1 MFARGWCSA
10 HYSRWQ
16 RNGDPNITKRRPPMT
31 ADASEKHCPRCGN
44 IKPID
49 QFGKRPNGKP
59 KGYCID
65 CWRTYDAE
73 YAASADGREA
83 RRVAR
88 SKWNEG
94 NHEYF
99 LTYRYGITKQ
109 QYDDMLAAQGGC
121 CAICGRDNPGGKAKV
136 WAVDHCHN
144 SNQVRGL
151 LCGPCNRGLGQFGD
165 DVERLRAAV
174 RYLELHSK

>member
-16 RNGDPNITKRRPPMT
+16 RHGDPLVTKRRPPST
-31 ADASEKHCPRCGN
+31 NATEKHCPRCGN
-44 IKPID
+44 VKPID

-88 SKWNEG
+88 SKWNDG

-99 LTYRYGITKQ
+99 LNYRYGITKQ

-144 SNQVRGL
+144 SNRVRGL
-151 LCGPCNRGLGQFGD
+151 LCGPCNRGLGQFRD

-174 RYLELHSK
+174 RYLELHST